1 MPLRPRR
8 RIPVPGARTGFALF
22 MAALLLSGLTGFA
35 MRSAKA
41 ADTPALSAGCT
52 ALNSPQ
58 YDTMSTNV
66 FAGTGRFL
74 AGERVKVTAGAPTT
88 GVPTAFDID
97 VDWTLA
103 VSAAVPGTATWVAPA
118 DGDYILSWT
127 VNSGE
132 ATWTVSCEAPGQDP
146 TPTPTS
152 EPTATATPTPA
163 PSSCV
168 PRGNENA
175 EQASQNGKEH
185 SCLAKDN
192 AFGTASNKHKPGK
205 SK

>member
-1 MPLRPRR
+1 MPLRLRR
-8 RIPVPGARTGFALF
+8 RMSVPGARTGIALF

-35 MRSAKA
+35 LRSADA

-52 ALNSPQ
+52 ALNGSA
-58 YDTMSTNV
+58 YDVTGASGY
-66 FAGTGRFL
+66 AGSITLL
-74 AGERVKVTAGAPTT
+74 AGERVVVTAGAPMTES
-88 GVPTAFDID
+88 PTAFEIA
-97 VDWTLA
+97 VDWNA
-103 VSAAVPGTATWVAPA
+103 AQSAAVPGTATWVVPA
-118 DGDYILSWT
+118 DGSYILYWS
-127 VNSGE
+127 VDNGG

-146 TPTPTS
+146 TPTPTIV
-152 EPTATATPTPA
+152 PTATATPA

-185 SCLAKDN
+185 SCLEKDKT
-192 AFGTASNKHKPGK
+192 FGAASNTHKPGK